1 MSAAARACSPS
12 SGPTSWAAGGSWGS
26 TWTTRSSRPS
36 GRSGGG
42 RTWSIGSRTR
52 RTCRSR
58 TVSSTWRPR
67 SRCSSTCPIRSAPL
81 PRWRASQSG
90 RCSSRCRASRSGAGS
105 TWLAAPISRISATRR
120 VTSTTGPSGASSR
133 CSRSTERSTRS
144 ARRSRGRWCLSASA
158 DDTQARSYGRGAA
171 ILGAG
176 VGVTGLITY
185 AYFAL
190 ASHSLSKE
198 DYGRI
203 SLLWSTVFI
212 VVSVLYRPVE
222 QLLSR
227 TIADRA
233 ARGQSGGEHLRV
245 AATIQLGLGA
255 LFLVLAL
262 VFRQQIEDQLFDNR
276 NTLYYVMVVAVLCYA
291 ASYFARGYLAGSRM
305 FGLYGGLV
313 FIESVA
319 RCMFALVVALGIA
332 HGENVTAMGIAAAPL
347 LSLAGVPWALGGHI
361 RSRSEMTSD
370 EVVQEAA
377 ALDAAG
383 GEQGGEPEFTLSHGA
398 GFAVAVLLI
407 MLCEQAIYNA
417 GPLLIKGTE
426 SPAAE
431 ATALAGFAFNVMLIA
446 RAPLQLFQAIQTSI
460 LPHLTTLRA
469 TGETDPFRR
478 SIQLTLM
485 AIALFAGGV
494 ALAML
499 VLGPTIM
506 RLAFGGNF
514 HYPRGGLVMVAAG
527 MGFYLSAATLNQA
540 ALAHA
545 QAKQAAAVWAIAAV
559 AFVVWLLLPGFD
571 DRVLQLEAGYLGAAG
586 LLCALL
592 YGLYRRSVSA

>member
-1 MSAAARACSPS
+1 
-12 SGPTSWAAGGSWGS
+12 
-26 TWTTRSSRPS
+26 
-36 GRSGGG
+36 
-42 RTWSIGSRTR
+42 
-52 RTCRSR
+52 
-58 TVSSTWRPR
+58 
-67 SRCSSTCPIRSAPL
+67 
-81 PRWRASQSG
+81 
-90 RCSSRCRASRSGAGS
+90 
-105 TWLAAPISRISATRR
+105 
-120 VTSTTGPSGASSR
+120 
-133 CSRSTERSTRS
+133 
-144 ARRSRGRWCLSASA
+144 LSASA
-158 DDTQARSYGRGAA
+158 ESSADTRSYGKGAA
-171 ILGAG
+171 ILSVGI
-176 VGVTGLITY
+176 GVTGLITY

-190 ASHSLSKE
+190 ASHSLPKD

-203 SLLWSTVFI
+203 SLLWSAVFI

-233 ARGQSGGEHLRV
+233 ARGQTGNEHLRV
-245 AATIQLGLGA
+245 AATIQLGLGV

-262 VFRQQIEDQLFDNR
+262 VFRTTIEDKLFDGQT
-276 NTLYYVMVVAVLCYA
+276 TLYWVLVVAVLAYA
-291 ASYFARGYLAGSRM
+291 ASYFARGFLAGSRM

-319 RCMFALVVALGIA
+319 RCMFALVVAVGIA
-332 HGENVTAMGIAAAPL
+332 SGANVTAMGIAAAPL
-347 LSLAGVPWALGGHI
+347 LSLTVVPWALGGHL
-361 RSRSEMTSD
+361 RSRSAMRAED
-370 EVVQEAA
+370 VAREAA
-377 ALDAAG
+377 TLDAAG

-398 GFAVAVLLI
+398 GFAIAVLLI

-417 GPLLIKGTE
+417 GPLLIKATE
-426 SPAAE
+426 SPAAQ
-431 ATALAGFAFNVMLIA
+431 ASALAGFAFNVLLIA
-446 RAPLQLFQAIQTSI
+446 RAPLQLFQAVQTSI

-478 SIQLTLM
+478 SVQVTVM
-485 AIALFAGGV
+485 AIALFSGAV
-494 ALAML
+494 ALAMA

-506 RLAFGGNF
+506 RIAFGGNF
-514 HYPRGGLVMVAAG
+514 DYPRGGLVMIAAG

-545 QAKQAAAVWAIAAV
+545 QAKQAAVAWAVTAV

-592 YGLYRRSVSA
+592 YGLYRRSLVGEQALGGAD